1 MLALLH
7 QRNFALLW
15 FGGLISLTG
24 DWLLYAALPFYVYQQ
39 THSTL
44 ATAALVA
51 AELVPNF
58 LLGSIAGVFVDRWDR
73 KRVMV
78 VANVLQTGVVL
89 LLLVRSAEWVWLVYL
104 VSIVQT
110 AIGTFFS
117 PAENALL
124 PRLVPEEQLLPAN
137 ALNSLNNNLARLI
150 GPPIGGLLLSIGGL
164 YGVVLLDSASF
175 LTAAVLIG
183 LLTMPGSARKASPHH
198 AADAKDVWGQ
208 FWTEWL
214 DGLRLARRER
224 LITALFIV
232 LVLMNFG
239 GVMIDPLYPA
249 FVSDVLRAGPQA
261 FGWLLTTWAVGG
273 LLGGLVVGKLGKAVR
288 PTRLLGWC
296 SIIGGVM
303 VLAQFNVPAL
313 SVALATSFLLG
324 PPNVA
329 SRAAAQTL
337 LQRWV
342 PDAYL
347 GRVIGALDTTI
358 AIASLV
364 SVVGLAGALSE
375 IVGLVPM
382 LNVAVAL
389 NILAGVLALVI
400 LPSSERQDMPSEASD
415 QETTTARE
423 CCSSPRICGLG
434 CNMYE

>member
-1 MLALLH
+1 MLALLR

-24 DWLLYAALPFYVYQQ
+24 DWVLHATLPFYIYQQ

-51 AELVPNF
+51 AELVPN
-58 LLGSIAGVFVDRWDR
+58 LILGSIAGVFVDRWDR
-73 KRVMV
+73 KQVMV
-78 VANVLQTGVVL
+78 VASVLQTGVVL
-89 LLLVRSAEWVWLVYL
+89 LLLLVDSAEWVWLVYL

-124 PRLVPEEQLLPAN
+124 PRLVHEELLLPAN
-137 ALNSLNNNLARLI
+137 ALNALNNNLARLI

-164 YGVVLLDSASF
+164 QGVVLLDSASF
-175 LTAAVLIG
+175 LAAGVLIG
-183 LLTMPGSARKASPHH
+183 LLAVPPSAREAARHH
-198 AADAKDVWGQ
+198 ADDAKAIWVQ
-208 FWTEWL
+208 FWREWL
-214 DGLRLARRER
+214 DGLQFIRGER

-232 LVLMNFG
+232 LVVMNFG

-249 FVSDVLRAGPQA
+249 FVADVLGAGPQA
-261 FGWLLTTWAVGG
+261 FGWLLTAWAIGG
-273 LLGGLVVGKLGKAVR
+273 LFGGLMVGKLGKAMP

-296 SIIGGVM
+296 SIIGGV
-303 VLAQFNVPAL
+303 LIFAQFNIPAL
-313 SVALATSFLLG
+313 PVALATSFLLG
-324 PPNVA
+324 PPNIA

-337 LQRWV
+337 LQRNV
-342 PDAYL
+342 PDAYQ
-347 GRVIGALDTTI
+347 GRVGGALGTTI

-389 NILAGVLALVI
+389 NILAGVLAFVI
-400 LPSSERQDMPSEASD
+400 LPNSKRQNRLSEAAD
-415 QETTTARE
+415 QETAAD
-423 CCSSPRICGLG
+423 
-434 CNMYE
+434 

>member
-1 MLALLH
+1 MLALLR

-24 DWLLYAALPFYVYQQ
+24 DWVLHAALPFYIYQQ

-51 AELVPNF
+51 AELVPN
-58 LLGSIAGVFVDRWDR
+58 LILGSIAGVFVDRWDR
-73 KRVMV
+73 KQVMV
-78 VANVLQTGVVL
+78 VASVLQTGVVL
-89 LLLVRSAEWVWLVYL
+89 LLLLVHSAEWVWLVYL

-124 PRLVPEEQLLPAN
+124 PRLVHEELLLPAN
-137 ALNSLNNNLARLI
+137 ALNALNNNLARLI

-164 YGVVLLDSASF
+164 HGVVLLDSASF
-175 LTAAVLIG
+175 LVAGVLIG
-183 LLTMPGSARKASPHH
+183 LLAVPPSAREAARHH
-198 AADAKDVWGQ
+198 AADAKAIWGQ
-208 FWTEWL
+208 FWREWL
-214 DGLRLARRER
+214 DGLQFIQGER

-232 LVLMNFG
+232 LMVVNFG

-249 FVSDVLRAGPQA
+249 FVADVLGEGPQA
-261 FGWLLTTWAVGG
+261 FGWLLTAWAIGG
-273 LLGGLVVGKLGKAVR
+273 LLGGLMVGKLGKAMP

-296 SIIGGVM
+296 SIIGGVLI
-303 VLAQFNVPAL
+303 LAQFNIPAL
-313 SVALATSFLLG
+313 PVALATSFLLG
-324 PPNVA
+324 PPNIA

-337 LQRWV
+337 LQRHV
-342 PDAYL
+342 PEAYL
-347 GRVIGALDTTI
+347 GRVVGALGTTI

-389 NILAGVLALVI
+389 NILAGVLAFVI
-400 LPSSERQDMPSEASD
+400 LPNSKRQNTLSEASD
-415 QETTTARE
+415 QETAA
-423 CCSSPRICGLG
+423 G
-434 CNMYE
+434 

>member
-1 MLALLH
+1 MLALLR

-24 DWLLYAALPFYVYQQ
+24 DWVLYVALPFYIYQQ

-51 AELVPNF
+51 AELVPN
-58 LLGSIAGVFVDRWDR
+58 LILGSIAGVFVDRWDR
-73 KRVMV
+73 KQVMV
-78 VANVLQTGVVL
+78 VASVLQTGVVL
-89 LLLVRSAEWVWLVYL
+89 LLLLVHSAEWVWLVYL
-104 VSIVQT
+104 VSTVQT

-124 PRLVPEEQLLPAN
+124 PRLVHEELLLPAN
-137 ALNSLNNNLARLI
+137 ALNALNNNLARLI

-164 YGVVLLDSASF
+164 HGVVLLDSASF
-175 LTAAVLIG
+175 LIAGVLIG
-183 LLTMPGSARKASPHH
+183 LLTLPSNAREVASYD
-198 AADAKDVWGQ
+198 AADAKDIWGR

-214 DGLRLARRER
+214 DGLRLVRRDR
-224 LITALFIV
+224 VLAALFIV

-249 FVSDVLRAGPQA
+249 FVADVLGAGPQA
-261 FGWLLTTWAVGG
+261 FAWLLTTWAVGG
-273 LLGGLVVGKLGKAVR
+273 ILGGLVVAKLGKALP

-296 SIIGGVM
+296 SIIGGVLI
-303 VLAQFNVPAL
+303 LAQFNIPAL
-313 SVALATSFLLG
+313 PVALATSFLLG
-324 PPNVA
+324 PPNIA

-337 LQRWV
+337 LQRHV

-347 GRVIGALDTTI
+347 GRVVGALGTTI

-400 LPSSERQDMPSEASD
+400 LPDSERQNTPSEASD
-415 QETTTARE
+415 QETAAV
-423 CCSSPRICGLG
+423 
-434 CNMYE
+434 